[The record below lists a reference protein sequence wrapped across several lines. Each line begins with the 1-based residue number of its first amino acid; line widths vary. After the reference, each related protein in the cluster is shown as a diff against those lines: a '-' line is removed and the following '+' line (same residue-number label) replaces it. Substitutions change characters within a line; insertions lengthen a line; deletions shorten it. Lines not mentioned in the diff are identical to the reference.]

1 MPEDQGFLDQLRR
14 MKTGQG
20 SQDVVGPLRD
30 PRELSQPDPRL
41 ALNRNLRARA
51 FAPRNLRSYRRGI
64 RG

>member
-1 MPEDQGFLDQLRR
+1 MAEDQSFLDQLRR

-30 PRELSQPDPRL
+30 PREL

-51 FAPRNLRSYRRGI
+51 FAPRNLRASRRGI